1 MPSEIERELEQL
13 FAQLPAPDPEVEER
27 ALAAALTA
35 LQPRQPR
42 PHRSV
47 QRLAILLAAALVLL
61 ALAAGAL
68 AAAGALHV
76 SFGQQSHRP
85 SKTANSGGSPQLQVP
100 VGARGIA
107 AVIDGRLWL
116 TTRTGLRLQGLPVST
131 AALSPH
137 ALYVAAGI
145 GNSLV
150 AMAPDGRRAWSHP
163 TTGKVAAIAWAP
175 DGLHIAYIIQTA
187 HHFRLHVIVGNG
199 THDQTID
206 QGVRAVQPSWRGDSL
221 ALAYVAAGGK
231 PVIYDLGHHSRR
243 LISAPTARDATRL
256 AFAPSGSALAIGTRN
271 GFLLTG
277 AGGRPN
283 GGSFKPSLIGGIGW
297 LNGQIAIAVNPAY
310 PGDQGPF
317 VQLFKVEHGEA
328 IPMGQL
334 IPPAP
339 IKALDTD
346 NGQLTIAVAASD
358 SLRVLSSSPGTP
370 TRTLRLA
377 RSPAF
382 LTLPPSSRIGSLA
395 VR

>member
-13 FAQLPAPDPEVEER
+13 FAQLPEPDPEVQER
-27 ALAAALTA
+27 ALAAALAA
-35 LQPRQPR
+35 LQPRQLR
-42 PHRSV
+42 PHRSL

-76 SFGQQSHRP
+76 SFGQQSHHPTRK
-85 SKTANSGGSPQLQVP
+85 SSIGSPQLQVP
-100 VGARGIA
+100 AGAHGIA
-107 AVIDGRLWL
+107 AVIDRRLWL
-116 TTRTGLRLQGLPVST
+116 TTRSGLRLQGLPVST

-145 GNSLV
+145 GNALV

-175 DGLHIAYIIQTA
+175 DGLRIAYIVHTRRG
-187 HHFRLHVIVGNG
+187 FRLHLIVGNG
-199 THDQTID
+199 TDDREID
-206 QGVRAVQPSWRGDSL
+206 QAVRPVPPSWRADSL
-221 ALAYVAAGGK
+221 AFAYVAAGGK
-231 PVIYDLGHHSRR
+231 PVIYDLGHHSRH
-243 LISAPTARDATRL
+243 LISAPAARDATRL
-256 AFAPSGSALAIGTRN
+256 AFAPSGSALTIATRN

-277 AGGRPN
+277 TGGRPN
-283 GGSFKPSLIGGIGW
+283 GGSFKPSLIAGLGW
-297 LNGQIAIAVNPAY
+297 LNGQIAVAVNPAH
-310 PGDQGPF
+310 PRDQGPF
-317 VQLFKVEHGEA
+317 LQLFKVDHGEA

-346 NGQLTIAVAASD
+346 NGQLTIAVAASS

-370 TRTLRLA
+370 RRQVRLS

-382 LTLPPSSRIGSLA
+382 LTLPPSSRISSLA

>member
-1 MPSEIERELEQL
+1 MSSESERQLEQL
-13 FAQLPAPDPEVEER
+13 FAQLPEPDPELEEQ
-27 ALAAALTA
+27 ALAAALAA
-35 LQPRQPR
+35 LPVQPLR
-42 PHRSV
+42 PQRTM

-76 SFGQQSHRP
+76 SFGQQSHHPTR
-85 SKTANSGGSPQLQVP
+85 KANSSGSPQLQVP
-100 VGARGIA
+100 AGAHGIA

-116 TTRTGLRLQGLPVST
+116 TTRSGLRLQGLPVST

-145 GNSLV
+145 GDSLV

-163 TTGKVAAIAWAP
+163 TSGKVTAIAWAP
-175 DGLHIAYIIQTA
+175 DGLRIAYIVHTGL
-187 HHFRLHVIVGNG
+187 HFRLHLIVGNG

-206 QGVRAVQPSWRGDSL
+206 RAVRPVQPSWRGDSL
-221 ALAYVAAGGK
+221 AFAYVAAGGK
-231 PVIYDLGHHSRR
+231 PVIYDLGHRSRR
-243 LISAPTARDATRL
+243 LISAPAARDATRL

-271 GFLLTG
+271 GFLLTS

-283 GGSFKPSLIGGIGW
+283 GGSFKPSLIGGLGW
-297 LNGQIAIAVNPAY
+297 LNGQIAVAVNPAH
-310 PGDQGPF
+310 PGEQAPL
-317 VQLFKVEHGEA
+317 VQLFTIGHGEA

-334 IPPAP
+334 ISPAP

-346 NGQLTIAVAASD
+346 NGRLTIAVAASS
-358 SLRVLSSSPGTP
+358 SLRVLSSYPGTP
-370 TRTLRLA
+370 GRKLRLA

-382 LTLPPSSRIGSLA
+382 LTLPPSSRISSLA